1 MKLVLSLFACLV
13 CFAFQAAP
21 ITLAWNASPSSNV
34 TSYVLYWGTN
44 NNAWFQST
52 NVGPELTATVDLPPG
67 TWFFVVTARNSDGLE
82 SDPSNPVWTTLGTN
96 RVAAPGLK
104 GVTTTSQLEAAPNV
118 DGPWLPLLDLQTV
131 TIPRTDRQRFVRARM
146 TELKILP

>member
-1 MKLVLSLFACLV
+1 MKLVLSLFACCV
-13 CFAFQAAP
+13 CFEVQSAP

-44 NNAWFQST
+44 NNEWFHSM
-52 NVGPELTATVDLPPG
+52 NVGPALTATVDLPSG